1 MTDNIS
7 NKVKEIISEKLGVD
21 IEKVTDE
28 ARFIDDFGADS
39 LDTVD
44 LVMALEETF
53 NIEISNN
60 ESQEIQSVA
69 DAIKYVE
76 KKVNLQKQ

>member
-1 MTDNIS
+1 MSDNIS
-7 NKVKEIISEKLGVD
+7 NKVKEIISDKLGVD
-21 IEKVTDE
+21 IEKVTNE

-44 LVMALEETF
+44 LVMALEEAF

-60 ESQEIQSVA
+60 ESQDIQSVA
-69 DAIKYVE
+69 DAISYVE
-76 KKVNLQKQ
+76 KKVNEQK